1 MSRTA
6 VVPIFHGSNLPAGAR
21 FARVEEL
28 HALTPEGR
36 ERVEVWTGRS
46 RLGFDQ
52 WMPAG
57 RLLLSPPRYGE
68 SSLSNAPSGLVV
80 VVRNRP

>member
-6 VVPIFHGSNLPAGAR
+6 ITPISHGKRLPAGAR

-28 HALTPEGR
+28 FALTPEGR
-36 ERVEVWTGRS
+36 ERIEVWTGRS
-46 RLGFDQ
+46 MLGFDQ
-52 WMPAG
+52 WMPAA
-57 RLLLSPPRYGE
+57 RLLLRPAPYGE
-68 SSLSNAPSGLVV
+68 ASLASAPSGLVV